1 MGAAADGHIINGGQ
15 CRLFGVYHL
24 QVLDPALAQLGA
36 HYAGQRADGG
46 IVNIRNFQGGSIQLV
61 ARAHAAD
68 DGRARCLRLH
78 DQFQLALYRV
88 DGIDHVVVLAEIEL
102 VGGVWHVERLVGVHH
117 GVRVDIMD
125 ALFRHIHLV
134 FAHRFAGGQD
144 LAVQVGQADLV
155 VINQVQRANAAACQC
170 FHRIASNT
178 ANAKH
183 GHTGVV
189 QTLHCLFAKQQL
201 RS

>member
-1 MGAAADGHIINGGQ
+1 MMG
-15 CRLFGVYHL
+15 V
-24 QVLDPALAQLGA
+24 P
-36 HYAGQRADGG
+36 
-46 IVNIRNFQGGSIQLV
+46 V
-61 ARAHAAD
+61 ACA
-68 DGRARCLRLH
+68 CMT
-78 DQFQLALYRV
+78 FQLALYRV
-88 DGIDHVVVLAEIEL
+88 DGIDHIVVLAEIEL

-134 FAHRFAGGQD
+134 FAHRFVGGQD

-189 QTLHCLFAKQQL
+189 QPLHCLLAKQQL

>member
-1 MGAAADGHIINGGQ
+1 MPYTWQTSVGERCSPLRSIFVSLTFSIGVVLLIFLRFAVGNVAHNLTRNDQPRGGGHKGVAAGNLAALGTFAGRVGRADAMGAAADGHIINGGQ

-78 DQFQLALYRV
+78 DQFQLTLTV
-88 DGIDHVVVLAEIEL
+88 S
-102 VGGVWHVERLVGVHH
+102 
-117 GVRVDIMD
+117 M
-125 ALFRHIHLV
+125 
-134 FAHRFAGGQD
+134 
-144 LAVQVGQADLV
+144 
-155 VINQVQRANAAACQC
+155 
-170 FHRIASNT
+170 AST
-178 ANAKH
+178 
-183 GHTGVV
+183 T
-189 QTLHCLFAKQQL
+189 
-201 RS
+201 